1 MDVVAK
7 IVSESL
13 LSIYP
18 VFVKKIGL
26 PLDIQMWSRF
36 ASYAII
42 SLVFIDFSYIRRALF
57 TPMGQALMVVT
68 MAHIFTSY
76 EGFNL
81 MKSGPAYTIFYTYP
95 AFILLL
101 TGHLPLLGILVMLL
115 GVWFIVDIP
124 TYEGA
129 AMLLLAAFSEALIY
143 MCVKELPTKNP
154 WNHVFISY
162 IGGGLFLTGLLWSK
176 LFETSLTGALGI
188 NALIGTLGY
197 YLRFY
202 TIIHNNTIQYA
213 MLSYVGVLMS
223 YVYGWWFNGES
234 ITRNEVIGTVFIV
247 VVTFMMR
254 RKIK

>member
-1 MDVVAK
+1 MDVIAK
-7 IVSESL
+7 VVSESL

-18 VFVKKIGL
+18 VFVQKIGL

-42 SLVFIDFSYIRRALF
+42 SAFFIDFDYIRRTLF

-68 MAHIFTSY
+68 MAHIYTSY
-76 EGFNL
+76 AGFSL
-81 MKSGPAYTIFYTYP
+81 MKSGPAYTVFYTYP

-101 TGHLPLLGILVMLL
+101 TGHLPLFGIIVMLV
-115 GVWFIVDIP
+115 GIWFIVEIP

-143 MCVKELPTKNP
+143 MCVKQLPTKNP

-162 IGGGLFLTGLLWSK
+162 IGGGLLLTVLLWGK
-176 LFETSLTGALGI
+176 LFETPLTSALGI

-213 MLSYVGVLMS
+213 MLSYVGVIMS
-223 YVYGWWFNGES
+223 YVYGWWFNGDS

-247 VVTFMMR
+247 LVSFIMR

>member
-1 MDVVAK
+1 MEVVAK

-36 ASYAII
+36 ASYAVI
-42 SLVFIDFSYIRRALF
+42 SVFFIDFGYIRRTLF

-68 MAHIFTSY
+68 MAHIYTSY
-76 EGFNL
+76 KGFSL
-81 MKSGPAYTIFYTYP
+81 MKSGPSYTIFYTYP

-101 TGHLPLLGILVMLL
+101 TGHLPIAGMLALLL

-143 MCVKELPTKNP
+143 LCVKQLPTKNP
-154 WNHVFISY
+154 WNHVFLSY
-162 IGGGLFLTGLLWSK
+162 IGGGLLLTGLLWGK
-176 LFETSLTGALGI
+176 LFETPLTSALGI

-202 TIIHNNTIQYA
+202 TIVHNSTLQYA

-223 YVYGWWFNGES
+223 YVYGWWFNGDS
-234 ITRNEVIGTVFIV
+234 ITSNEVIGTVFIV
-247 VVTFMMR
+247 VATFMMR
-254 RKIK
+254 QTIK

>member
-1 MDVVAK
+1 MEVVAK

-18 VFVKKIGL
+18 VFVQKIGL

-36 ASYAII
+36 ASYAVI
-42 SLVFIDFSYIRRALF
+42 SLLFIDFGYIRRALF

-68 MAHIFTSY
+68 MAHIYTSY
-76 EGFNL
+76 KGFSL
-81 MKSGPAYTIFYTYP
+81 MKSGPSYTIFYTYP

-101 TGHLPLLGILVMLL
+101 TGHLPLVGILVMLL
-115 GVWFIVDIP
+115 GIWFIVEIP

-143 MCVKELPTKNP
+143 MCVKQLPTKNP

-162 IGGGLFLTGLLWSK
+162 IGGGLLLTGLLWEK
-176 LFETSLTGALGI
+176 LAETSLTSALGI

-213 MLSYVGVLMS
+213 MLSYVGVIMS

-254 RKIK
+254 RAIK

>member
-1 MDVVAK
+1 MEVVAK

-42 SLVFIDFSYIRRALF
+42 SLAFIDFSYIRRALF